1 MAAKRKSLKRKVPK
15 AAVSGARVGP
25 KRLPH
30 GLEAETFS
38 IKEAAAI
45 ADLPE
50 KTVRNEIYIDLFRVA
65 LDDKT
70 RVAIAARGVVYLRL
84 FRLLPVYLGPK
95 DRNALSRMLAEG
107 WPGAEGW
114 VRKGNIVSKGMV
126 ALDVGAA
133 EREALERMRIFVRGR
148 RRVESDTGGPAG
160 EMLFKDTAIRVR
172 VVGALLARGA
182 DPRKMRDAFPTLDAD
197 DIVFAAMYA
206 RVNKGPGSASTGRAR
221 AAREFRYRPVGER

>member
-1 MAAKRKSLKRKVPK
+1 MMARKKTQTQRP
-15 AAVSGARVGP
+15 R
-25 KRLPH
+25 RLPH

-45 ADLPE
+45 ADLPG
-50 KTVRNEIYIDLFRVA
+50 KTVRNEIYLDLFRVE
-65 LDDKT
+65 LDDKSHVT
-70 RVAIAARGVVYLRL
+70 ISARGVIYLRL

-114 VRKGNIVSKGMV
+114 VRKGDLMSKGMV
-126 ALDVGAA
+126 TLDVGAA
-133 EREALERMRIFVRGR
+133 EREAIERMRVFVRGR
-148 RRVESDTGGPAG
+148 RRIESDTGGPAG

-182 DPRKMRDAFPTLDAD
+182 DPVRTRDAFPPLDAD
-197 DIVFAAMYA
+197 DIAFAAMFA
-206 RVNKGPGSASTGRAR
+206 RLNKGPGSASSGRAR
-221 AAREFRYRPVGER
+221 AAREFRYRPIGER

>member
-1 MAAKRKSLKRKVPK
+1 MATKKIQKYRLR
-15 AAVSGARVGP
+15 
-25 KRLPH
+25 RLPH

-45 ADLPE
+45 ADLPG
-50 KTVRNEIYIDLFRVA
+50 KTVRNEIYIDLFRVD
-65 LDDKT
+65 LDDKSHVT
-70 RVAIAARGVVYLRL
+70 ISARGVIYLRL

-114 VRKGNIVSKGMV
+114 VRKGDLMSKGMV
-126 ALDVGAA
+126 TLDVGAA
-133 EREALERMRIFVRGR
+133 EREAIERMRIFVRGR
-148 RRVESDTGGPAG
+148 QRIESDTGGPAG

-172 VVGALLARGA
+172 IVGALLARGA
-182 DPRKMRDAFPTLDAD
+182 DPVRTRQAFPPLEAD
-197 DIVFAAMYA
+197 DIAFAAMFA
-206 RVNKGPGSASTGRAR
+206 RLNKGPGSASTGRAR